1 MVNGDHL
8 VLNAGMTTRT
18 EVFPVTVFKSKVL
31 NNETLKETLV
41 PNILDSLDE
50 LETPEDW
57 VTNKIL
63 TSFDQELDFIE
74 DNREILLNNYHHTID
89 EFFDKEY
96 GLNFTDLWY
105 NVYQNGEYQE
115 IHDHLYSKLNHSHFS
130 FIHFL
135 SYDKEQHQPPEFADP
150 LRAMRY
156 LSLEMDSNNCGEIY
170 VPQVEEGDL
179 LMFPSY
185 LQHCVPP
192 GKPTEKPRITI
203 SFNAIVTQ
211 YDDER
216 RIY

>member
-8 VLNAGMTTRT
+8 VSNAGMTTRT
-18 EVFPVTVFKSKVL
+18 EVFPVTIFKSKVL

-105 NVYQNGEYQE
+105 NVCL
-115 IHDHLYSKLNHSHFS
+115 LYTS
-130 FIHFL
+130 
-135 SYDKEQHQPPEFADP
+135 
-150 LRAMRY
+150 
-156 LSLEMDSNNCGEIY
+156 
-170 VPQVEEGDL
+170 
-179 LMFPSY
+179 PS
-185 LQHCVPP
+185 
-192 GKPTEKPRITI
+192 PRDYAA
-203 SFNAIVTQ
+203 SRMPSSA
-211 YDDER
+211 
-216 RIY
+216 